1 MDKLRENFKNT
12 HYDSPDQSES
22 ENSPIARHINKTFDS
37 FKSMFDSFTPETKHG
52 RADQQARDKTLD
64 YRLIECEVD
73 SDSSSDYLSVLSVLH
88 TDGLVVATFGDIA
101 YLYCILKG

>member
-22 ENSPIARHINKTFDS
+22 EKSPIARHINKTFDS
-37 FKSMFDSFTPETKHG
+37 FKSMFESFTPGSKNG
-52 RADQQARDKTLD
+52 RTDRHTRDKTLD
-64 YRLIECEVD
+64 YRLIECDID

-88 TDGLVVATFGDIA
+88 TDG
-101 YLYCILKG
+101 